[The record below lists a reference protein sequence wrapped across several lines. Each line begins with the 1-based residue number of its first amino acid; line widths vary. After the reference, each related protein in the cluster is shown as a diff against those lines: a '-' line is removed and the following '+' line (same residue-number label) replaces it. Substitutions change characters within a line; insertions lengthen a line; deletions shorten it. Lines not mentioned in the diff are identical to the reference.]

1 MNVRSQLTAGAEHD
15 VIWHGNG
22 HSLHMETKVWCSVVV
37 EALAQ
42 IVILHCTHT
51 HNYILLLADHRAVAL
66 VRNEQ

>member
-1 MNVRSQLTAGAEHD
+1 